1 MGSTMDRRL
10 LLAALG
16 CWPAAPLFA
25 QGAEPR
31 PRRKVSAGELYEAL
45 SRQFPR
51 RVGMPGLLEM
61 EVSAPGLLL
70 LPARNK
76 LGASLAARPEGP
88 GVALLEAG
96 EIDVVFALRYERQDR
111 SIRGH
116 DAEILDVRLPG
127 LPPDFR
133 RMLRQQLSQSAREG
147 FGEVVLH
154 QFTDRELALPDTM
167 GFEPDRLTVLA
178 DGLLVEFA
186 AKPRVPRGADTGR

>member
-1 MGSTMDRRL
+1 MDRRL

-16 CWPAAPLFA
+16 CWPAARLFA
-25 QGAEPR
+25 QDAEPR

-45 SRQFPR
+45 SRHFPQ
-51 RVGMPGLLEM
+51 RVGMAGLLQL

-76 LGASLAARPEGP
+76 LGASLAARPGGP
-88 GVALLEAG
+88 GLGLVEAG
-96 EIDVVFALRYERQDR
+96 EVDVVFALRYDRTDR

-116 DAEILDVRLPG
+116 DAEVLDVRLPG

-133 RMLRQQLSQSAREG
+133 RMLRQHLSQSAREG
-147 FGEVVLH
+147 FGEVILH
-154 QFTDRELALPDTM
+154 QFSERELALPDTM
-167 GFEPDRLTVLA
+167 GFEPGRLTVLD

-186 AKPRVPRGADTGR
+186 PKLRRESRSSP